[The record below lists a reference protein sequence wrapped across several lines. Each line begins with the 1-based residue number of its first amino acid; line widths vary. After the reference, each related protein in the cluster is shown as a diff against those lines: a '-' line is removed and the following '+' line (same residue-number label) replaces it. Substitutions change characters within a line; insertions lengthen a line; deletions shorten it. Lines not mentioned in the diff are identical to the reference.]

1 MEQQQGLIDHTRHK
15 KFYGLDHLRA
25 LAIAIVLLFHYQI
38 FQHPKWIAKAGK
50 FGWTGVDLFFVLSG
64 YLIASQLFA
73 TMSKGKNISFPEFFI
88 KRFFRI
94 IPAYLIVVCIYFC
107 VPAFHEREALSP
119 LWRFLTF
126 TQNFHLDLSSHGTF
140 SHSWSL
146 CIEEQFYLFLPL
158 ILITLVYLKKASYG
172 FIILIALFLAGFA
185 FRLYSWYHILVPL
198 EGADDY
204 WVAWNEFIYYPTYNR
219 LDGLL
224 TGVTITAL
232 FQFRPK
238 IKAWISDHAN
248 YFLITGVALLL
259 CSYFVCINEH
269 SFIASIFGFPLVSIS
284 YGFIVIAA
292 ICPSTFLYKFSSKIT
307 TTLATLSYA
316 IYLTHKGVIHV
327 AQQLLMKIGIEG
339 ESTLM
344 FFLCIAIAIGAA
356 WLMNRIIEKPFLK
369 LREIILKRRHSKEV
383 TRSSRI

>member
-1 MEQQQGLIDHTRHK
+1 MEQEQGLIDHTRHK

-25 LAIAIVLLFHYQI
+25 LAITIVLLFHYQI
-38 FQHPKWIAKAGK
+38 FQHPEWIAKAGK

-73 TMSKGKNISFPEFFI
+73 TMAKGKQISFPEFFI

-94 IPAYLIVVCIYFC
+94 IPAYLVVVCVYFC

-126 TQNFHLDLSSHGTF
+126 SQNFHLDLRSYGTF

-158 ILITLVYLKKASYG
+158 ILITLVYFKKASQGY
-172 FIILIALFLAGFA
+172 IILIALFLAGFA
-185 FRLYSWYHILVPL
+185 FRIYSWHHILVPL
-198 EGADDY
+198 EGTEDY
-204 WVAWNEFIYYPTYNR
+204 WAAWNEFIYYPTYNR

-224 TGVTITAL
+224 TGVTIAAL

-238 IKAWISDHAN
+238 IKAWITDRAN
-248 YFLITGVALLL
+248 YFLIAGFALLV

-269 SFIASIFGFPLVSIS
+269 GFIASIFGFPLVSIS
-284 YGFIVIAA
+284 YGFIVTAA
-292 ICPSTFLYKFSSKIT
+292 ICPSTFLYKFNSNIT

-327 AQQLLMKIGIEG
+327 GQQLLMKIGIAG
-339 ESTLM
+339 QSTLM
-344 FFLCIAIAIGAA
+344 FVLCIAIAIIAG
-356 WLMNRIIEKPFLK
+356 WLMNRIVEKPFLK
-369 LREIILKRRHSKEV
+369 LREIILKSRHAKEII
-383 TRSSRI
+383 RPS

>member
-1 MEQQQGLIDHTRHK
+1 
-15 KFYGLDHLRA
+15 
-25 LAIAIVLLFHYQI
+25 
-38 FQHPKWIAKAGK
+38 
-50 FGWTGVDLFFVLSG
+50 LSG

-73 TMSKGKNISFPEFFI
+73 SMAKGKQISFPDFFI

-94 IPAYLIVVCIYFC
+94 IPAYLVVVAVYFC
-107 VPAFHEREALSP
+107 IQPFREREGLSP

-126 TQNFHLDLSSHGTF
+126 TQNFHLDLRFSGTF

-158 ILITLVYLKKASYG
+158 ILIALVYFKKTSQGY
-172 FIILIALFLAGFA
+172 IILIALFFLGFA
-185 FRLYSWYHILVPL
+185 FRIYSWYHFLVPL
-198 EGADDY
+198 EGTDNY

-224 TGVTITAL
+224 TGVTIATL

-238 IKAWISDHAN
+238 IKAWITERAN
-248 YFLITGVALLL
+248 YFLLTGFALLV

-284 YGFIVIAA
+284 YGFIVTAA
-292 ICPSTFLYKFSSKIT
+292 ICPSTFLYKLNSRIT

-327 AQQLLMKIGIEG
+327 AQQLLMKFGIEG

-344 FFLCIAIAIGAA
+344 FFLCIAIAIITA
-356 WLMNRIIEKPFLK
+356 WLMNLIVEKPFLK
-369 LREIILKRRHSKEV
+369 LREIILKRKHRKEV
-383 TRSSRI
+383 IQSSQI